1 MKFLNFKRTGM
12 IIIWC
17 EKINCS
23 YDVKKVNFSI
33 VKVNFVN

>member
-1 MKFLNFKRTGM
+1 MKFQNFKRTGM
-12 IIIWC
+12 VVIGG

-23 YDVKKVNFSI
+23 YDVKIANFSI